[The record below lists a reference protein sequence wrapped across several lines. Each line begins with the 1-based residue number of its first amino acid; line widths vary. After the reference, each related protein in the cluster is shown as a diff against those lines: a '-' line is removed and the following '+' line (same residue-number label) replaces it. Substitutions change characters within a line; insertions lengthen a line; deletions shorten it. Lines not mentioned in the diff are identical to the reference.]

1 MDRCTLKCLN
11 MSPAPVPI
19 LFFVTGTINMRL
31 LYLGEISYE
40 VHQEIQRFVHR
51 YSTISVQFRF
61 IHESNK
67 MKKAFSCKGQQNDLD
82 CSNAVYQLKCVSGST
97 YN

>member
-1 MDRCTLKCLN
+1 

-19 LFFVTGTINMRL
+19 RFFVTGTINMRL

-51 YSTISVQFRF
+51 YSTVSVQFRF

-67 MKKAFSCKGQQNDLD
+67 I
-82 CSNAVYQLKCVSGST
+82 
-97 YN
+97 